1 MKTNY
6 RFSRSQLIGLCSV
19 ILLSPA
25 LRLYPAGSANLAGQ
39 AAWLSAPAA
48 IPLLLIYIYF
58 ICRFMDARQENEGL
72 GELCLRCLGAKVGK
86 AALLVFSAWL
96 LLYGG
101 FVLRSGADRLITTIY
116 PYSAPHVFTIVM
128 GLICL
133 FGALGPV
140 RSIVRVAKLVLPIV
154 LGTLILIL
162 LFALFSIHPSNLL
175 PITVYDFAPVVKGTL
190 PIIDVILV
198 VIYTVC
204 FVVGLTPKE
213 KKSFRDY
220 SVWMVLMSML
230 LMVLSIA
237 VIGNFG
243 AELTTRLTRPF
254 FSLVRNLVF
263 FHTLERVEALV
274 VALWILPDFL
284 LVSLLLISAQHCL
297 CMVLGTKSVLYQGE
311 RLFEMKNGRWV
322 IPVCA
327 GISILCGLFIAPDP
341 ISLEL
346 WSVRLIPLIN
356 LAVALLLIPFIYIVG
371 KARKKL

>member
-25 LRLYPAGSANLAGQ
+25 LRLYPAGSAGIAGR

-48 IPLLLIYIYF
+48 IPLLLVYIYF

-72 GELCLRCLGAKVGK
+72 GELSLRCLGDKAGK
-86 AALLVFSAWL
+86 AVLLAFSAWL
-96 LLYGG
+96 LLYSG

-116 PYSAPHVFTIVM
+116 PYSTPHIFTVVM
-128 GLICL
+128 GLVCL

-162 LFALFSIHPSNLL
+162 IFAMLGINPSNLL
-175 PITVYDFAPVVKGTL
+175 PITVYDFVPVIKGTL

-198 VIYTVC
+198 VIYTIC
-204 FVVGLTPKE
+204 FVVGLTPKKE
-213 KKSFRDY
+213 KSFRDY
-220 SVWMVLMSML
+220 SVWMILMSIL
-230 LMVLSIA
+230 LMFLSIT
-237 VIGNFG
+237 VIGSFG

-284 LVSLLLISAQHCL
+284 LVSLLLASAQHCL
-297 CMVLGTKSVLYQGE
+297 RIVMGSKNTFYQGE
-311 RLFEMKNGRWV
+311 RLFDMKNGRWI

-341 ISLEL
+341 LSLEL
-346 WSVRLIPLIN
+346 WSERLIPLIN
-356 LAVALLLIPFIYIVG
+356 FIVALLLIPFIYIVG

>member
-25 LRLYPAGSANLAGQ
+25 LRLFPAGSASLAGQ

-48 IPLLLIYIYF
+48 IPLLLIYIHF

-72 GELCLRCLGAKVGK
+72 GELCLRCLGNKAGK
-86 AALLVFSAWL
+86 AALLIFSAWL

-116 PYSAPHVFTIVM
+116 PYSTSHVFTVIM
-128 GLICL
+128 GLVCL

-140 RSIVRVAKLVLPIV
+140 RSLVRVAKLVLPIV

-162 LFALFSIHPSNLL
+162 LFALFAIEPSNLL
-175 PITVYDFAPVVKGTL
+175 PITVYDFVPVVKGTL

-204 FVVGLTPKE
+204 FVEGLTPKE
-213 KKSFRDY
+213 DKRFRNY
-220 SVWMVLMSML
+220 SVWMVLMAVL
-230 LMVLSIA
+230 LMFLSIT
-237 VIGNFG
+237 VIGSFG

-263 FHTLERVEALV
+263 FHSLERVEALV

-284 LVSLLLISAQHCL
+284 LVSLLLSSAQHCL
-297 CMVLGTKSVLYQGE
+297 RMFIGAKETFYQGE
-311 RLFEMKNGRWV
+311 RLFDMKNGRWV
-322 IPVCA
+322 IPVCTA
-327 GISILCGLFIAPDP
+327 VSITCGLFVAPNP
-341 ISLEL
+341 ISLAF
-346 WSVRLIPLIN
+346 WSERLIPLIN

-371 KARKKL
+371 KARKKI

>member
-6 RFSRSQLIGLCSV
+6 HFSRNQLIGLCSV
-19 ILLSPA
+19 TLLSPA
-25 LRLYPAGSANLAGQ
+25 LRLFPAGSANLAGQ

-72 GELCLRCLGAKVGK
+72 GELCLRCLGNKAGK
-86 AALLVFSAWL
+86 AALLIFSAWL

-116 PYSAPHVFTIVM
+116 PYSTSHVFTVVM

-140 RSIVRVAKLVLPIV
+140 RSLVRVAKLVLPIV

-162 LFALFSIHPSNLL
+162 LFALFAIEPSNLL
-175 PITVYDFAPVVKGTL
+175 PVTVYDFVPVVKGTL
-190 PIIDVILV
+190 PIIDVVLV

-204 FVVGLTPKE
+204 FVEGNTPKE
-213 KKSFRDY
+213 NKRFRDY
-220 SVWMVLMSML
+220 SVWLVLMAVLLML
-230 LMVLSIA
+230 LSIT
-237 VIGNFG
+237 VIGSFG

-263 FHTLERVEALV
+263 FHSLERVEALV

-284 LVSLLLISAQHCL
+284 LVSLLLSSAQHCL
-297 CMVLGTKSVLYQGE
+297 RMLIGVKDTFYQGE
-311 RLFEMKNGRWV
+311 RLFDMKNGRWV
-322 IPVCA
+322 IPVCTA
-327 GISILCGLFIAPDP
+327 VSIACGLFIAPDP
-341 ISLEL
+341 ISLAF
-346 WSVRLIPLIN
+346 WSERLIPLIN

-371 KARKKL
+371 KARKKI